1 MTRQP
6 LGGLELTV
14 LLSVARLGDGAHGLG
29 VRRDV
34 SSLRGHDYSV
44 GAIYTTLG
52 RLEEKGLLRSTST
65 DPIPVR
71 GGRSRRQ
78 FHVSAKGRVALRAAE
93 RLAARMWDL
102 DGAEPA

>member
-1 MTRQP
+1 MGTQP
-6 LGGLELTV
+6 LGGLELAV
-14 LLSVARLGDGAHGLG
+14 LSSVARLRDEAYGLG

-34 SSLRGHDYSV
+34 SRLRGHDYSV
-44 GAIYTTLG
+44 GAIYTPLG

-78 FHVSAKGRVALRAAE
+78 FHISPAGRAALRGAE
-93 RLAARMWDL
+93 RLAARMWDF
-102 DGAEPA
+102 DGAQRA

>member
-1 MTRQP
+1 MNSQP
-6 LGGLELTV
+6 LGGLELAV
-14 LLSVARLGDGAHGLG
+14 LLSVARLGEDAYGLG

-34 SSLRGHDYSV
+34 SRLRGRDYSV

-52 RLEEKGLLRSTST
+52 RLEEKGLLGSTST
-65 DPIPVR
+65 DPMPVR

-78 FHVSAKGRVALRAAE
+78 FRVTARGRVALRAAE

-102 DGAEPA
+102 GGAEPA

>member
-1 MTRQP
+1 MASQS
-6 LGGLELTV
+6 LGGLELAV
-14 LLSVARLGDGAHGLG
+14 LLSVARLGDDAYGLG

-34 SSLRGHDYSV
+34 SRLLGRDYSV

-52 RLEEKGLLRSTST
+52 RLEEKGLLSSTSS

-78 FHVSAKGRVALRAAE
+78 FHVSPAGRVSLRQAE
-93 RLAARMWDL
+93 RLASRMWGV
-102 DGAEPA
+102 DGVEPA